1 MSRRTDRQSVF
12 EAEFREDL
20 KYWVTNDRKTALRLL
35 TLVEDTMRSPF
46 EGLGKPEPLRFALSG
61 LWSRR
66 LTGEHRMVYRVFD
79 ERIEFMA
86 ARFHYGD

>member
-1 MSRRTDRQSVF
+1 
-12 EAEFREDL
+12 
-20 KYWVTNDRKTALRLL
+20 
-35 TLVEDTMRSPF
+35 MRSPF